1 VTTEVGRQPWTV
13 YGVMRTKDAVSGH
26 PALALTTTLIV
37 FIVMYFTVFG
47 TGISFMLKLAAKGPV
62 ELELGPSNGDHDG
75 LQGTPL
81 DQRPSRP
88 LSAASDALH
97 PVVRTSKGA

>member
-1 VTTEVGRQPWTV
+1 
-13 YGVMRTKDAVSGH
+13 
-26 PALALTTTLIV
+26 
-37 FIVMYFTVFG
+37 
-47 TGISFMLKLAAKGPV
+47 MLKLAAKGPV

-88 LSAASDALH
+88 LSATSDALH
-97 PVVRTSKGA
+97 PVVRTSEEA